1 MTPSGPEQPLNGSAN
16 RIDSFR
22 HAFAG
27 WAELLRA
34 TPNARIHLAFGLG
47 VVGLGLW
54 LGISRLE
61 WAILWAMIGLVFASE
76 FANSALEAAV
86 NLASPDLHP
95 LAKSAKDMAAGG
107 VLFAACSAA
116 VVGLLILGPP
126 LVARLFPELRS
137 LFY

>member
-1 MTPSGPEQPLNGSAN
+1 MTPSRPGQPPSRSEN

-27 WAELLRA
+27 WATLIRE
-34 TPNARIHLAFGLG
+34 TPNARIHLAVGLAA
-47 VVGLGLW
+47 VSLGLW

-61 WAILWAMIGLVFASE
+61 WAIIWAMIGLVFTAE
-76 FANSALEAAV
+76 FVNSALEATV
-86 NLASPDLHP
+86 DLASPELHP

-107 VLFAACSAA
+107 VLFAACAA
-116 VVGLLILGPP
+116 VVVGLLILGPP
-126 LVARLFPELRS
+126 LAVRLFPGLKS